1 MQKNRL
7 KPVSL
12 PLRED
17 LQSTMNKIFPAAL
30 PSPNLYRIVA
40 KNEALF
46 KDLVESRFI
55 GPTGLFDK
63 KRIAP
68 MTREKIILRT
78 CVATRNDYE
87 FALHEETISL
97 KMGLSLEQIKDIQN
111 PKPNPDFWEAKDLV
125 LFELIDSLVLKI
137 QVSDA
142 LFNEIAAFY
151 EETELIEFIHII
163 GFYTGVAMLVAFAQP
178 QFDNYKQYFAK

>member
-1 MQKNRL
+1 MNNKRIAPL
-7 KPVSL
+7 SL

-17 LQSTMNKIFPAAL
+17 LQNTMNKIFPSHL

-46 KDLVESRFI
+46 KDLVETRFI

-68 MTREKIILRT
+68 LLREKIILRT
-78 CVATRNDYE
+78 CVAAHNDYE

-97 KMGLSLEQIKDIQN
+97 KMGLTIAQINDIKN
-111 PKPNPDFWEAKDLV
+111 PLPNADYWEPKDLF
-125 LFELIDSLVLKI
+125 LFNMIDSLVKH
-137 QVSDA
+137 
-142 LFNEIAAFY
+142 IAVNDDTYAAISEHY
-151 EETELIEFIHII
+151 EEPELIEIIHII
-163 GFYTGVAMLVAFAQP
+163 GFYTGVAMLVALAKP
-178 QFDNYKQYFAK
+178 QFDNYKQYKK